1 MIWHQAISENINKLG
16 NVLFK
21 FFKEE
26 AIIFSFNEKIFLSDS
41 MIKNMIE
48 PAGFQISSVI
58 NHFII

>member
-48 PAGFQISSVI
+48 PAGLKLVL
-58 NHFII
+58 